1 MGAAVRYCV
10 QTLDGRRRGEH
21 RPASATKLAGLLAY
35 LLGWISG
42 LVMYLVEKDNH
53 EVRFHA
59 AQSILVSL
67 ALLAL
72 YIPLTI
78 LGFIPIIGIIALLA
92 SLALGLAG
100 FGLWVY
106 LLVQGWNLNHVRL
119 PIIGEMA
126 EQWASR

>member
-1 MGAAVRYCV
+1 MSSQPAPQPDQPSAHATSTG
-10 QTLDGRRRGEH
+10 LD
-21 RPASATKLAGLLAY
+21 PKLAGLLAY